1 MDGETYFRKATFGGF
16 NREDVMCYISS
27 LKLECES
34 QKELCK
40 ENSDAL
46 EQEVKKLKSELEEKE
61 QELILLRK
69 KVTKLE
75 KVEVSEQQLDADSD
89 SDSKKN
95 EKTADK
101 LMRES
106 MAYAERYIESAGLMA
121 KNIKQETSKLV
132 SDADE
137 RVGEMLTQVGTLS
150 QQADEF
156 KNNLTAI
163 KKEFADIL
171 KNFATNE

>member
-1 MDGETYFRKATFGGF
+1 MDGEIYFRKAAFGGF
-16 NREDVMCYISS
+16 NRDDVMCYISE
-27 LKLECES
+27 LKLKCEA
-34 QKELCK
+34 QNEQYKEEAAELDEK
-40 ENSDAL
+40 
-46 EQEVKKLKSELEEKE
+46 VKKLKSELEEKE

-75 KVEVSEQQLDADSD
+75 NVEEPDNQAETVDSSAD
-89 SDSKKN
+89 KKH
-95 EKTADK
+95 EKTADR

-137 RVGEMLTQVGTLS
+137 RVGEMLNQAGTLS
-150 QQADEF
+150 KRADEF
-156 KNNLTAI
+156 KTTLSALKT
-163 KKEFADIL
+163 EFEDIL
-171 KNFATNE
+171 KSFEITE